1 MIVLSKTV
9 APFITRKVEKK
20 WFGFVGGG
28 GVFGWLVVFF
38 VLFCCF
44 GFFFCGKGF
53 CIGISTL
60 FLPISQIQI
69 CPGITSMIHNTLD
82 GSGLISPIQTQRKW
96 SQSLP

>member
-28 GVFGWLVVFF
+28 GVFGWLVGFF

-44 GFFFCGKGF
+44 VFFFLWE
-53 CIGISTL
+53 GILYWNIYTVSAHL
-60 FLPISQIQI
+60 SNSNLSRDYQHD
-69 CPGITSMIHNTLD
+69 S
-82 GSGLISPIQTQRKW
+82 
-96 SQSLP
+96 

>member
-28 GVFGWLVVFF
+28 GVFGWLVGFF

-44 GFFFCGKGF
+44 GFFFFFVGRDFVLEYLHCF
-53 CIGISTL
+53 CPSLKFKSVQG
-60 FLPISQIQI
+60 LPA
-69 CPGITSMIHNTLD
+69 
-82 GSGLISPIQTQRKW
+82 
-96 SQSLP
+96 